1 MQNFDAYNVALEL
14 LRSLRGVVVQL
25 KGFDADAAD
34 QLVRAGTSVVNN
46 LAEGSGRSGLD
57 RKRFYRMAAGS
68 ANEIR
73 AVLDGAAAWGW
84 HLDDAHAREFLDRE
98 IALLWRL
105 THGKP
110 R

>member
-46 LAEGSGRSGLD
+46 LAEGSGRSGLVPCWMG
-57 RKRFYRMAAGS
+57 RPHGAGTS
-68 ANEIR
+68 MMRTRANSS
-73 AVLDGAAAWGW
+73 
-84 HLDDAHAREFLDRE
+84 
-98 IALLWRL
+98 IAKSPCC
-105 THGKP
+105 GD
-110 R
+110 